1 MFINKKSHK
10 SAFVCIAVFMVTMI
24 MILTFYQLAVE
35 IYAYGFIAKNN
46 DYREKESTAKVLT
59 LKGNHKAINIE
70 NINVKGKI
78 KSISNKAINAD
89 QEMLTTSIVNKNDT
103 KNVNNFVLKK
113 PVKGGI
119 TTSGFGDTISR
130 TASHNGHD
138 WAVNTGTKVRAAAEG
153 VVELAYFSESYG
165 YNILINHNNGFKTR
179 YAHLSEVKVSKG
191 EKVEQS
197 QVIALSGSTGF
208 STGPH
213 LHFEVVKDGKRV
225 NPKLTKKIAEI
236 YIYCAFI
243 MFTKIDIV
251 L

>member
-70 NINVKGKI
+70 NINVNSKTKVI
-78 KSISNKAINAD
+78 NK
-89 QEMLTTSIVNKNDT
+89 KNI
-103 KNVNNFVLKK
+103 NVNNFVLKK

-213 LHFEVVKDGKRV
+213 LHFEVKKKKKRV
-225 NPKLTKKIAEI
+225 NPIE
-236 YIYCAFI
+236 Y
-243 MFTKIDIV
+243 V
-251 L
+251 SNR

>member
-24 MILTFYQLAVE
+24 MIVTFYQLAVE
-35 IYAYGFIAKNN
+35 IYAYGFITKNN
-46 DYREKESTAKVLT
+46 DYRVKESTAKVLT
-59 LKGNHKAINIE
+59 LKENHKDINKK
-70 NINVKGKI
+70 NINVNGKI
-78 KSISNKAINAD
+78 KSINNKAINAD
-89 QEMLTTSIVNKNDT
+89 QEMLTMSIVNKNDT

-179 YAHLSEVKVSKG
+179 YAHLSKVKVSKG

-225 NPKLTKKIAEI
+225 NPIE
-236 YIYCAFI
+236 Y
-243 MFTKIDIV
+243 V
-251 L
+251 SNR

>member
-10 SAFVCIAVFMVTMI
+10 SAFVCIALFMVTMI

-59 LKGNHKAINIE
+59 LKENHKAINIE
-70 NINVKGKI
+70 NINVNSKTKVI
-78 KSISNKAINAD
+78 NK
-89 QEMLTTSIVNKNDT
+89 KNI
-103 KNVNNFVLKK
+103 NVNNFVLKK

-225 NPKLTKKIAEI
+225 NPIE
-236 YIYCAFI
+236 Y
-243 MFTKIDIV
+243 V
-251 L
+251 SNR

>member
-10 SAFVCIAVFMVTMI
+10 SAFVCIALFMVTMI

-70 NINVKGKI
+70 NINVNSKTKVI
-78 KSISNKAINAD
+78 NK
-89 QEMLTTSIVNKNDT
+89 KNL
-103 KNVNNFVLKK
+103 NVNNFVLKK

-213 LHFEVVKDGKRV
+213 LHFEVVKGGKRV
-225 NPKLTKKIAEI
+225 NPIE
-236 YIYCAFI
+236 Y
-243 MFTKIDIV
+243 V
-251 L
+251 SNR

>member
-35 IYAYGFIAKNN
+35 IYAYGFITKNN
-46 DYREKESTAKVLT
+46 DYRVKESTAKVLT
-59 LKGNHKAINIE
+59 LKENHKDINKK
-70 NINVKGKI
+70 NINVNGKI
-78 KSISNKAINAD
+78 KSINNKAINAD

-103 KNVNNFVLKK
+103 KNVNNFVLKNT
-113 PVKGGI
+113 VKGGT

-225 NPKLTKKIAEI
+225 NPIE
-236 YIYCAFI
+236 Y
-243 MFTKIDIV
+243 V
-251 L
+251 SNR

>member
-46 DYREKESTAKVLT
+46 DYRVKETTAKVLT
-59 LKGNHKAINIE
+59 LKENHKAINKK
-70 NINVKGKI
+70 NINVNGKI
-78 KSISNKAINAD
+78 KSIDNKAINAD

-138 WAVNTGTKVRAAAEG
+138 WAVNIGTKVRAAAEG

-179 YAHLSEVKVSKG
+179 YAHLSEAKVSKG

-225 NPKLTKKIAEI
+225 NPIE
-236 YIYCAFI
+236 Y
-243 MFTKIDIV
+243 V
-251 L
+251 SNR

>member
-70 NINVKGKI
+70 K
-78 KSISNKAINAD
+78 INANSK
-89 QEMLTTSIVNKNDT
+89 TKVINKKNI
-103 KNVNNFVLKK
+103 NVNNFVLKK

-225 NPKLTKKIAEI
+225 NPIE
-236 YIYCAFI
+236 Y
-243 MFTKIDIV
+243 V
-251 L
+251 SNR

>member
-70 NINVKGKI
+70 NINVNSKTKVI
-78 KSISNKAINAD
+78 NK
-89 QEMLTTSIVNKNDT
+89 KNI
-103 KNVNNFVLKK
+103 NVNNFVLKK

-130 TASHNGHD
+130 TASHNGND

-225 NPKLTKKIAEI
+225 NPIE
-236 YIYCAFI
+236 Y
-243 MFTKIDIV
+243 V
-251 L
+251 SNR

>member
-10 SAFVCIAVFMVTMI
+10 SAFVCIAVFMVIMI

-46 DYREKESTAKVLT
+46 DYRVKESTAKVLT
-59 LKGNHKAINIE
+59 LKENHKAINIE
-70 NINVKGKI
+70 NINVNGKI
-78 KSISNKAINAD
+78 KSINNKAINAD

-213 LHFEVVKDGKRV
+213 LHFEVVKNGKRV
-225 NPKLTKKIAEI
+225 NPIE
-236 YIYCAFI
+236 Y
-243 MFTKIDIV
+243 V
-251 L
+251 SNR

>member
-10 SAFVCIAVFMVTMI
+10 STFVCIAVFMVTMI

-35 IYAYGFIAKNN
+35 IYAYGFITKNN
-46 DYREKESTAKVLT
+46 DYRVKESTAKVLT
-59 LKGNHKAINIE
+59 LKENHKAINKK
-70 NINVKGKI
+70 NINVNGKI
-78 KSISNKAINAD
+78 KSIDNKAINAD

-138 WAVNTGTKVRAAAEG
+138 WAVNIGTKVRAAAEG

-225 NPKLTKKIAEI
+225 NPIE
-236 YIYCAFI
+236 Y
-243 MFTKIDIV
+243 V
-251 L
+251 SNR

>member
-35 IYAYGFIAKNN
+35 IYAYVFIAKNN

-70 NINVKGKI
+70 NINVNSKTKVI
-78 KSISNKAINAD
+78 NK
-89 QEMLTTSIVNKNDT
+89 KNI
-103 KNVNNFVLKK
+103 NVNNFVLKK

-225 NPKLTKKIAEI
+225 NPIE
-236 YIYCAFI
+236 Y
-243 MFTKIDIV
+243 V
-251 L
+251 SNR

>member
-70 NINVKGKI
+70 NINVNSKTKLI
-78 KSISNKAINAD
+78 NK
-89 QEMLTTSIVNKNDT
+89 KNI
-103 KNVNNFVLKK
+103 NVNNFVLKK

-225 NPKLTKKIAEI
+225 NPIE
-236 YIYCAFI
+236 Y
-243 MFTKIDIV
+243 V
-251 L
+251 SNS

>member
-70 NINVKGKI
+70 NINANSKTKVI
-78 KSISNKAINAD
+78 NK
-89 QEMLTTSIVNKNDT
+89 KNI
-103 KNVNNFVLKK
+103 NVNNFVLKK

-213 LHFEVVKDGKRV
+213 LHFEVHVGGVPV
-225 NPKLTKKIAEI
+225 NPLN
-236 YIYCAFI
+236 Y
-243 MFTKIDIV
+243 

>member
-35 IYAYGFIAKNN
+35 IYAYGFITKNN
-46 DYREKESTAKVLT
+46 DYRVKESTAKVLT
-59 LKGNHKAINIE
+59 LKEKHKDINKK
-70 NINVKGKI
+70 NINVNGKI
-78 KSISNKAINAD
+78 KSINNKAINAD

-225 NPKLTKKIAEI
+225 NPIE
-236 YIYCAFI
+236 Y
-243 MFTKIDIV
+243 V
-251 L
+251 SNR

>member
-10 SAFVCIAVFMVTMI
+10 SAFVCIAVFIVTMI

-35 IYAYGFIAKNN
+35 IYAYGFITKNN
-46 DYREKESTAKVLT
+46 DYRVKESTAKVLT
-59 LKGNHKAINIE
+59 LKENHKDINKK
-70 NINVKGKI
+70 NINVNGKI
-78 KSISNKAINAD
+78 KSINNKAINAD

-225 NPKLTKKIAEI
+225 NPIE
-236 YIYCAFI
+236 Y
-243 MFTKIDIV
+243 V
-251 L
+251 SNR

>member
-35 IYAYGFIAKNN
+35 IYAYGFITKNN
-46 DYREKESTAKVLT
+46 DYRVKESTAKVLT
-59 LKGNHKAINIE
+59 LKENHKVINKK
-70 NINVKGKI
+70 NINVNGKI
-78 KSISNKAINAD
+78 KSINNKAINAD
-89 QEMLTTSIVNKNDT
+89 QEMLKTSIVNKNDT

-138 WAVNTGTKVRAAAEG
+138 WAVNIGTKVRAAAEG

-225 NPKLTKKIAEI
+225 NPIE
-236 YIYCAFI
+236 Y
-243 MFTKIDIV
+243 V
-251 L
+251 SNR

>member
-35 IYAYGFIAKNN
+35 IYAYGFITKNN
-46 DYREKESTAKVLT
+46 DYRVKESTAKVLT
-59 LKGNHKAINIE
+59 LKENHKDINKK
-70 NINVKGKI
+70 NINVNGKI
-78 KSISNKAINAD
+78 KSINNKAINAD

-191 EKVEQS
+191 EKVEQN

-225 NPKLTKKIAEI
+225 NPIE
-236 YIYCAFI
+236 Y
-243 MFTKIDIV
+243 V
-251 L
+251 SNR

>member
-59 LKGNHKAINIE
+59 LKENHKAINIE
-70 NINVKGKI
+70 NINVNSKTKVI
-78 KSISNKAINAD
+78 NK
-89 QEMLTTSIVNKNDT
+89 KNL
-103 KNVNNFVLKK
+103 NVNNFVLKK

-225 NPKLTKKIAEI
+225 NPIE
-236 YIYCAFI
+236 Y
-243 MFTKIDIV
+243 V
-251 L
+251 SNR

>member
-1 MFINKKSHK
+1 
-10 SAFVCIAVFMVTMI
+10 MVTMI

-35 IYAYGFIAKNN
+35 IYAYGFITKNN
-46 DYREKESTAKVLT
+46 YYRVKESTAKVLT
-59 LKGNHKAINIE
+59 LKENHKAINIE
-70 NINVKGKI
+70 NINVNSKTKVI
-78 KSISNKAINAD
+78 NK
-89 QEMLTTSIVNKNDT
+89 KNI
-103 KNVNNFVLKK
+103 NVNNFVLKK

-138 WAVNTGTKVRAAAEG
+138 WAVNIGTKVRAAAEG

-225 NPKLTKKIAEI
+225 NPIE
-236 YIYCAFI
+236 Y
-243 MFTKIDIV
+243 V
-251 L
+251 SNR

>member
-70 NINVKGKI
+70 NINDNSKTKVI
-78 KSISNKAINAD
+78 NK
-89 QEMLTTSIVNKNDT
+89 KNI
-103 KNVNNFVLKK
+103 NVNNFVLKK

-225 NPKLTKKIAEI
+225 NPIE
-236 YIYCAFI
+236 Y
-243 MFTKIDIV
+243 V
-251 L
+251 SNR

>member
-10 SAFVCIAVFMVTMI
+10 SAFVCIALFMVTMI

-70 NINVKGKI
+70 NINVNSKTKVI
-78 KSISNKAINAD
+78 NKRN
-89 QEMLTTSIVNKNDT
+89 L
-103 KNVNNFVLKK
+103 NVNNFVLKK

-213 LHFEVVKDGKRV
+213 LHFEVLKDGKRV
-225 NPKLTKKIAEI
+225 NPIE
-236 YIYCAFI
+236 Y
-243 MFTKIDIV
+243 V
-251 L
+251 SNR

>member
-35 IYAYGFIAKNN
+35 IYAYGFITKNN
-46 DYREKESTAKVLT
+46 DYRVKESTAKVLT
-59 LKGNHKAINIE
+59 LKENHKAINKK
-70 NINVKGKI
+70 NINVNGKI
-78 KSISNKAINAD
+78 KSINNKAINAD
-89 QEMLTTSIVNKNDT
+89 QEMLKTSIVNKNDT
-103 KNVNNFVLKK
+103 KNVNDFVLKK

-138 WAVNTGTKVRAAAEG
+138 WAVNIGTKVRAAAEG

-225 NPKLTKKIAEI
+225 NPIE
-236 YIYCAFI
+236 Y
-243 MFTKIDIV
+243 V
-251 L
+251 SNR

>member
-35 IYAYGFIAKNN
+35 IYAYGFITKNN
-46 DYREKESTAKVLT
+46 DYRVKESTAKILT
-59 LKGNHKAINIE
+59 LKENHKDINKK
-70 NINVKGKI
+70 NINVNGKI
-78 KSISNKAINAD
+78 KSINNKAINAD

-179 YAHLSEVKVSKG
+179 YAHLSKVKVSKG

-225 NPKLTKKIAEI
+225 NPIE
-236 YIYCAFI
+236 Y
-243 MFTKIDIV
+243 V
-251 L
+251 SNR

>member
-70 NINVKGKI
+70 NINANSKTKVI
-78 KSISNKAINAD
+78 NK
-89 QEMLTTSIVNKNDT
+89 KNI
-103 KNVNNFVLKK
+103 NVNNFVLKK

-225 NPKLTKKIAEI
+225 NPIE
-236 YIYCAFI
+236 Y
-243 MFTKIDIV
+243 V
-251 L
+251 SNR

>member
-10 SAFVCIAVFMVTMI
+10 SAFVCIAVFMVIMI

-70 NINVKGKI
+70 NINVNSKTKVI
-78 KSISNKAINAD
+78 NK
-89 QEMLTTSIVNKNDT
+89 KNI
-103 KNVNNFVLKK
+103 NVNNFVLKK

-225 NPKLTKKIAEI
+225 NPIE
-236 YIYCAFI
+236 Y
-243 MFTKIDIV
+243 V
-251 L
+251 SNR

>member
-10 SAFVCIAVFMVTMI
+10 SAFVCIAGFMVTMI

-35 IYAYGFIAKNN
+35 IYAYGFITKNN
-46 DYREKESTAKVLT
+46 DYRVKESTAKVLT
-59 LKGNHKAINIE
+59 LKENHKDINKK
-70 NINVKGKI
+70 NINVNGKI
-78 KSISNKAINAD
+78 KSINNKAINAD

-179 YAHLSEVKVSKG
+179 YAHLSEVEVSKG

-225 NPKLTKKIAEI
+225 NPIE
-236 YIYCAFI
+236 Y
-243 MFTKIDIV
+243 V
-251 L
+251 SNR

>member
-46 DYREKESTAKVLT
+46 DYRVKESTAKVLT
-59 LKGNHKAINIE
+59 LKENHKDINKK
-70 NINVKGKI
+70 NINVNGKI
-78 KSISNKAINAD
+78 KSINNKAINAD

-138 WAVNTGTKVRAAAEG
+138 WAVNIGTKVRAAAEG
-153 VVELAYFSESYG
+153 VVELAYVSESYG

-225 NPKLTKKIAEI
+225 NPIE
-236 YIYCAFI
+236 Y
-243 MFTKIDIV
+243 V
-251 L
+251 SNR

>member
-35 IYAYGFIAKNN
+35 IYAYGFITKNN
-46 DYREKESTAKVLT
+46 DYRVKESTAKVLT
-59 LKGNHKAINIE
+59 LKENHKAINIE
-70 NINVKGKI
+70 NINVNGKI
-78 KSISNKAINAD
+78 KSINNKAINAD

-213 LHFEVVKDGKRV
+213 LHFEVVKNGKRV
-225 NPKLTKKIAEI
+225 NPIE
-236 YIYCAFI
+236 Y
-243 MFTKIDIV
+243 V
-251 L
+251 SNR

>member
-35 IYAYGFIAKNN
+35 IYAYGFITKNN
-46 DYREKESTAKVLT
+46 DYRVKESTVKVLT
-59 LKGNHKAINIE
+59 LKENHKDINKK
-70 NINVKGKI
+70 NINVNGKI
-78 KSISNKAINAD
+78 KSINNKAINAD

-225 NPKLTKKIAEI
+225 NPIE
-236 YIYCAFI
+236 Y
-243 MFTKIDIV
+243 V
-251 L
+251 SNR

>member
-35 IYAYGFIAKNN
+35 IYAYGFITKNN
-46 DYREKESTAKVLT
+46 DYRVKESTAKVLT
-59 LKGNHKAINIE
+59 LKENHKDINKK
-70 NINVKGKI
+70 NINVNGKI
-78 KSISNKAINAD
+78 KSINNKAINAD

-153 VVELAYFSESYG
+153 VVELAYFSDSYG

-179 YAHLSEVKVSKG
+179 YAHLSEVEVSKG

-225 NPKLTKKIAEI
+225 NPIE
-236 YIYCAFI
+236 Y
-243 MFTKIDIV
+243 V
-251 L
+251 SNR

>member
-10 SAFVCIAVFMVTMI
+10 SAFVCIAVFMMTMI

-70 NINVKGKI
+70 NINVNSKTKVI
-78 KSISNKAINAD
+78 NK
-89 QEMLTTSIVNKNDT
+89 KNI
-103 KNVNNFVLKK
+103 NVNNFVLKK

-225 NPKLTKKIAEI
+225 NPIE
-236 YIYCAFI
+236 Y
-243 MFTKIDIV
+243 V
-251 L
+251 SNR

>member
-46 DYREKESTAKVLT
+46 DYRVKESTAKVLT
-59 LKGNHKAINIE
+59 LKENHKDINKK
-70 NINVKGKI
+70 NINVNGKI
-78 KSISNKAINAD
+78 KSINNKAINAD
-89 QEMLTTSIVNKNDT
+89 QEMLTTSMVNKNDT

-213 LHFEVVKDGKRV
+213 LHFEAVKDGKRV
-225 NPKLTKKIAEI
+225 NPIE
-236 YIYCAFI
+236 Y
-243 MFTKIDIV
+243 V
-251 L
+251 SNR

>member
-70 NINVKGKI
+70 NINVNSKTKVI
-78 KSISNKAINAD
+78 NK
-89 QEMLTTSIVNKNDT
+89 KNI
-103 KNVNNFVLKK
+103 NVNNFVLKK

-213 LHFEVVKDGKRV
+213 LHF
-225 NPKLTKKIAEI
+225 
-236 YIYCAFI
+236 
-243 MFTKIDIV
+243 
-251 L
+251 

>member
-35 IYAYGFIAKNN
+35 IYAYGFITKNN
-46 DYREKESTAKVLT
+46 DYRVKESTAKVLT
-59 LKGNHKAINIE
+59 LKENHKDINKK
-70 NINVKGKI
+70 NINVNGKI
-78 KSISNKAINAD
+78 KSINNKAINAD

-113 PVKGGI
+113 PVRGGI

-225 NPKLTKKIAEI
+225 NPIE
-236 YIYCAFI
+236 Y
-243 MFTKIDIV
+243 V
-251 L
+251 SNR

>member
-70 NINVKGKI
+70 NINVNSKTKVI
-78 KSISNKAINAD
+78 NK
-89 QEMLTTSIVNKNDT
+89 KNI
-103 KNVNNFVLKK
+103 NVNNFVLKK

-213 LHFEVVKDGKRV
+213 LHFEVVKGGKRV
-225 NPKLTKKIAEI
+225 NPIE
-236 YIYCAFI
+236 Y
-243 MFTKIDIV
+243 V
-251 L
+251 SNR

>member
-70 NINVKGKI
+70 NINVNSKTKVI
-78 KSISNKAINAD
+78 NK
-89 QEMLTTSIVNKNDT
+89 KNI
-103 KNVNNFVLKK
+103 NVNNFVLKK

-213 LHFEVVKDGKRV
+213 LHFEVVKDGKKV
-225 NPKLTKKIAEI
+225 NPIE
-236 YIYCAFI
+236 Y
-243 MFTKIDIV
+243 V
-251 L
+251 SNR

>member
-35 IYAYGFIAKNN
+35 IYAYGFITKDN
-46 DYREKESTAKVLT
+46 DYRVKESTAKVLT
-59 LKGNHKAINIE
+59 LKENHKDINKK
-70 NINVKGKI
+70 NINVNGKI
-78 KSISNKAINAD
+78 KSINNKAINAD

-213 LHFEVVKDGKRV
+213 LHFEVHVNGVPV
-225 NPKLTKKIAEI
+225 NPLN
-236 YIYCAFI
+236 Y
-243 MFTKIDIV
+243 

>member
-70 NINVKGKI
+70 NINVNSKTKVI
-78 KSISNKAINAD
+78 NK
-89 QEMLTTSIVNKNDT
+89 KNI
-103 KNVNNFVLKK
+103 NVNNFVLKK

-138 WAVNTGTKVRAAAEG
+138 WAVNTGAKVRAAAEG

-225 NPKLTKKIAEI
+225 NPIE
-236 YIYCAFI
+236 Y
-243 MFTKIDIV
+243 V
-251 L
+251 SNR